1 MKNHDKIATR
11 LAIILNKLN
20 SNERFSLEDLVEEF
34 NVTKRTIQR
43 DLNERLSYLPI
54 KKENNLYFLEEYYL
68 GKLNFNDINTFA
80 TLSGIKEL
88 YPSLKED
95 FLKSILD
102 DTVSKAYLIKGHN
115 YEDITGRENDFK
127 LLEQSILKLNRVS
140 FIYREK
146 ERILNPYKL
155 LNKDGIWYLVGVEN
169 DLTLKTYSFKKTSKL
184 KILKSDFKIDDSI
197 LEIIKNDDNV
207 WFSQKQIEVVLKVDK
222 SISEYFKR
230 RKVVANQSIL
240 KELNDG
246 SLLVSC
252 KVSFDEEILKIVR
265 YWIPNVEII
274 SPDSLKD
281 KLYQSLKKYI
291 KEKI

>member
-1 MKNHDKIATR
+1 MKSHDKVATR
-11 LAIILNKLN
+11 LAVILNKLN
-20 SNERFSLEDLVEEF
+20 SNERFSIDDLVVEF

-54 KKENNLYFLEEYYL
+54 KKENDLFYLEEYYL
-68 GKLNFNDINTFA
+68 GKLNFNDIKTFA

-102 DTVSKAYLIKGHN
+102 ETVSKVYLIKGHD
-115 YEDITGRENDFK
+115 YEDISTIKEDVK
-127 LLEQSILKLNRVS
+127 LLEDSILKLNKIS
-140 FIYREK
+140 FLYKDKQREV
-146 ERILNPYKL
+146 NPYKL
-155 LNKDGIWYLVGVEN
+155 MNKNGIWYLLGVEDN
-169 DLTLKTYSFKKTSKL
+169 EILKTYSFTKINKIKTLDNSFEK
-184 KILKSDFKIDDSI
+184 DD
-197 LEIIKNDDNV
+197 EIIKIIQNDDTS
-207 WFSQKQIEVVLKVDK
+207 WFSQKQTEVVLKVDK

-230 RKVVANQSIL
+230 RKVIANQSIL
-240 KELNDG
+240 KELEDG

-274 SPDSLKD
+274 SPDSLEK
-281 KLYQSLKKYI
+281 KLKNSLNNYI
-291 KEKI
+291 KK

>member
-1 MKNHDKIATR
+1 VKSHDKIATR
-11 LAIILNKLN
+11 LAVILNKLN
-20 SNERFSLEDLVEEF
+20 SNIRFTIEDLVEEF

-54 KKENNLYFLEEYYL
+54 KKENNFFYLEEYYL
-68 GKLNFNDINTFA
+68 GKLNFDDIKTFA

-102 DTVSKAYLIKGHN
+102 DTISKAYLIKGHN
-115 YEDITGRENDFK
+115 YEDITSRENDFK
-127 LLEQSILKLNRVS
+127 ALENAILNNNKIS
-140 FIYREK
+140 FIYSQKQRM
-146 ERILNPYKL
+146 LNPYKL

-169 DLTLKTYSFKKTSKL
+169 DEILKTYSFKKTSEIKL
-184 KILKSDFKIDDSI
+184 LDTYFKQQTEILD
-197 LEIIKNDDNV
+197 IIKNDDNV

-222 SISEYFKR
+222 TISEYFKR
-230 RKVVANQSIL
+230 RKVIANQVIL
-240 KELNDG
+240 KELEDG

-252 KVSFDEEILKIVR
+252 KVSFEEEILKIVR

-274 SPDSLKD
+274 SPDSLKNH
-281 KLYQSLKKYI
+281 LENSLKEYL
-291 KEKI
+291 KI